1 MFARR
6 AKGLRQSAALV
17 NAGFRFRPIAIVVS
31 AAFALGNN
39 IAVAAGT
46 RPFDNGGSDAL
57 NDGVVLTRY
66 ALGITGSPLVAST
79 RYASLDPLQVKN
91 NIECVGCALDM
102 NGDGQI
108 DTVDTTIIAR
118 HLAGFS
124 GAALTNG
131 LALGSGSRNTEAA
144 VTSFLAN
151 GCGVSRDIAGYEAD
165 RFVFRVANLANTT
178 SAYSTAISAKSNGTG
193 IWGDG
198 VIIGVYGYSD
208 TGWGVYGINN
218 SGGASGAYGGGY
230 RGGKG
235 VEGYTAGGGDAIYGY
250 AKDGGRGVFGYSTT
264 GIGVSAEGPIAVKGV
279 STGGVGSAGVVGEA
293 KGSGTG
299 VVGRADSTSPATS
312 YGVYSVGKMGVSESG
327 SLDFGS
333 KTRQVLNLYGDG
345 TYGIGIQPG
354 TMYFRMD
361 DTVSQF
367 RDYGFS
373 WYRGGSHVDENNK
386 PGPGGVE
393 LMRLNSNKGDLYV
406 RGSVIANVTLNS
418 SDRNLKTLIQNIN
431 PSSILEKVAALPISK
446 WIYKTD
452 EAKNWHIGPMAQDFR
467 EAFGLGLDDK
477 TIATVD
483 ADGIALAAIQG
494 LNAKVVEQGK
504 TIKAKDAEI
513 TLLRQAQDV
522 LKAKLALIEKKL
534 GM

>member
-1 MFARR
+1 MLAPR
-6 AKGLRQSAALV
+6 ANGLHQLAGST
-17 NAGFRFRPIAIVVS
+17 NAGFRSRPIAILVS

-46 RPFDNGGSDAL
+46 CPFDNGGSDAL

-124 GAALTNG
+124 GASLTNG
-131 LALGSGSRNTEAA
+131 LALRSGSRNTEAA
-144 VTSFLAN
+144 VNSFLAN
-151 GCGVSRDIAGYEAD
+151 GCGVSRNITDSLVGDHLFKVI
-165 RFVFRVANLANTT
+165 NT
-178 SAYSTAISAKSNGTG
+178 STAG
-193 IWGDG
+193 
-198 VIIGVYGYSD
+198 
-208 TGWGVYGINN
+208 N
-218 SGGASGAYGGGY
+218 S
-230 RGGKG
+230 RG
-235 VEGYTAGGGDAIYGY
+235 IYGES
-250 AKDGGRGVFGYSTT
+250 KDLQNGVGVT
-264 GIGVSAEGPIAVKGV
+264 GIGKVGVAAGSSTANGYGLIARASGPGSWGIEASGDDLGV
-279 STGGVGSAGVVGEA
+279 RGIG
-293 KGSGTG
+293 KQ
-299 VVGRADSTSPATS
+299 
-312 YGVYSVGKMGVSESG
+312 YGLLGLTETIGQGYAVYSSG
-327 SLDFGS
+327 PLGIEPRSDGYIDFGS
-333 KTRQVLNLYGDG
+333 KTRQMINLYGNG
-345 TYGIGIQPG
+345 AYGIGIQPG

-361 DTVSQF
+361 NTVSQF

-386 PGPGGVE
+386 PGAGGVE

-406 RGSVIANVTLNS
+406 LGNVIANVTLNT

-431 PSSILEKVAALPISK
+431 PSSILEKVAAMPISK
-446 WIYKTD
+446 WMYKSD
-452 EAKNWHIGPMAQDFR
+452 DAKNWHIGPMAQDFR
-467 EAFGLGLDDK
+467 KAFGLGQDDK
-477 TIATVD
+477 TIASID

-513 TLLRQAQDV
+513 TLLRQAQDA
-522 LKAKLALIEKKL
+522 LKAKLTLIEKKL